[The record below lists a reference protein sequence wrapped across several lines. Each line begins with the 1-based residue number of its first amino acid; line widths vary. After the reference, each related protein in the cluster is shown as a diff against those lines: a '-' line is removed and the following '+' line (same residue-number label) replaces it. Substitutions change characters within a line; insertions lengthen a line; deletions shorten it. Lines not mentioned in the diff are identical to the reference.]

1 MRGGEVVD
9 GIIFVWFAWIGW
21 VIAAFFQNASSKRT
35 RFIFVLLLAIC
46 LIHVTL
52 QFFYFTVS
60 AIWLLAL
67 ATGYF
72 LLMKYRINT
81 IYAVIILLTL
91 TAAFT
96 AVKLFSI
103 YDPVF
108 TFLYTKWAVSAILL
122 VIIHLT
128 ISGTVER
135 CSFLILSI
143 VHGELILGMV
153 FKGMG
158 FDRLIGELASLDI
171 MAISIMSTVAWSGF
185 VNVTI
190 HLEKLLKKHQERRG
204 YS

>member
-1 MRGGEVVD
+1 MD

-21 VIAAFFQNASSKRT
+21 VIAVFFQNESSKRT
-35 RFIFVLLLAIC
+35 RFIFVLLFAIC
-46 LIHVTL
+46 LIHITIPV
-52 QFFYFTVS
+52 FYVTVS

-67 ATGYF
+67 ATGY
-72 LLMKYRINT
+72 LLLLKYRINT

-96 AVKLFSI
+96 AVQLFSI

-108 TFLYTKWAVSAILL
+108 TFLYTKWSVSAILL

-128 ISGTVER
+128 ISGTGER

-143 VHGELILGMV
+143 VHGELILGMF

-171 MAISIMSTVAWSGF
+171 LAISIMSTVAWSGF

-190 HLEKLLKKHQERRG
+190 YLEKLLKKHQERRG